1 MSTQNEFERRGGRR
15 GWTQAQRIQR
25 RLKIAR
31 GAWVP
36 MFILARVG
44 AGDPQGFCMVHSRV
58 ADLRRQGLTIEQRSQ
73 WEGGRCKS
81 SYRLVEK

>member
-1 MSTQNEFERRGGRR
+1 MNTQKEFTKRGGRR
-15 GWTQAQRIQR
+15 GWTQAQRIRR
-25 RLKIAR
+25 RLTVAR

-36 MFILARVG
+36 MFTLARVG

-58 ADLRRQGLTIEQRSQ
+58 ADLRRAGLVVEQRSE

-81 SYRLVEK
+81 FYRLVEK